1 MGFIRARTDAEI
13 ASRQAEI
20 INACDALYSRYGY
33 EGVHFKAISTIT
45 TFKRSTIYSYYK
57 TKDEVLLDLLK
68 REMLDWVVALRKKF
82 DKTEA
87 MTKKEFSAFLAGEAA
102 SREKMLELLS
112 ILTTMVENQCRTE
125 RLALFKQ
132 EAWGVME
139 TILGGLEKYFP
150 GVPPEKR
157 QFFKV
162 MFMTCIH
169 GLFPLTHLTQ
179 RQIEA
184 TKIAGKEYVPIDFK
198 ETLYKAI
205 LLLLADCKKP
215 VT

>member
-1 MGFIRARTDAEI
+1 MGSIRARTEAEI

-68 REMLDWVVALRKKF
+68 REMRDWAATLRKKF
-82 DKTEA
+82 DKTKT
-87 MTKKEFSAFLAGEAA
+87 MTKKEFGAFLAGETA

-112 ILTTMVENQCRTE
+112 ILATMVENQCRTE

-132 EAWGVME
+132 EAGGVIE
-139 TILGGLEKYFP
+139 TIFEGLEKYFP
-150 GVPPEKR
+150 GASPEKR
-157 QFFKV
+157 QFFKT
-162 MFMTCIH
+162 MFLTCVH
-169 GLFPLTHLTQ
+169 GLFPLTHLSQ
-179 RQIEA
+179 KQIEA
-184 TKIAGKEYVPIDFK
+184 VKIAGNKYVPVDFK
-198 ETLYKAI
+198 EMFYKAI
-205 LLLLADCKKP
+205 LLLLADW
-215 VT
+215 